1 MSTLRR
7 GEDGEEGRFYLCT
20 RNGEFKKTRWT
31 GAPSLSIFF
40 SPPLRS
46 FYSTSFYLFSY
57 FFAFVYYLLFYSI
70 CI

>member
-31 GAPSLSIFF
+31 GAPSLSIFYL
-40 SPPLRS
+40 PPLRS
-46 FYSTSFYLFSY
+46 LLFFFIFILLLYFLFYLIFC
-57 FFAFVYYLLFYSI
+57 FNR
-70 CI
+70 